1 MFCQETSEWV
11 LSTLAKPG
19 SCKHN
24 SKQLSNLLIVE
35 TTRKPTLPPDGKW
48 SMPSSQQA
56 TKAADQLLLESTS
69 MAVFIIKDSH
79 STSHT
84 LSHFLPFPL
93 SIFLS
98 PSLPPLFSLPSFGWL
113 LYSGWEQ
120 TVSLLNNSHH
130 FHLIFS
136 YHGQFSSW
144 IILWKIHLLWL
155 RVMRQRWWQP
165 RVLEGFK
172 LRLWRGSRGR

>member
-1 MFCQETSEWV
+1 MGHTNN
-11 LSTLAKPG
+11 LA
-19 SCKHN
+19 
-24 SKQLSNLLIVE
+24 QLSNLLIVE
-35 TTRKPTLPPDGKW
+35 TTRKPTFPPVGKW

-56 TKAADQLLLESTS
+56 PEALDQLLLDSAS
-69 MAVFIIKDSH
+69 MAVFIIKHSH
-79 STSHT
+79 CTSVS
-84 LSHFLPFPL
+84 LFLIL
-93 SIFLS
+93 LS
-98 PSLPPLFSLPSFGWL
+98 PFGWW

-155 RVMRQRWWQP
+155 RVMRRRWWQP
-165 RVLEGFK
+165 RVLVEGFK